1 MDEWNREPTSPI
13 DQVPRVAERAGGEAA
28 WPPEPEAGAARGQV
42 LLRVRRPGVAP
53 WTRVARG
60 HGLPQGHR
68 YVPSFLRS
76 FVRPFVP
83 EKGLESEQLIF
94 SLLSTM
100 YGWPF
105 IPDGLFRWMDS
116 FIHSFIHCAAFFFFY
131 GQLVRLID

>member
-1 MDEWNREPTSPI
+1 MNRIVNEPRQSIRYHVWQNEQAVKLLGHQSLKLGRPVGKFSCVF
-13 DQVPRVAERAGGEAA
+13 DAQGWHPGLASRVAMAFLKGIG
-28 WPPEPEAGAARGQV
+28 
-42 LLRVRRPGVAP
+42 
-53 WTRVARG
+53 T
-60 HGLPQGHR
+60 
-68 YVPSFLRS
+68 FLRS